1 MTEQIITMTG
11 LEFTVEGR
19 TVAYGAVIREGSGEG
34 ELLGAG
40 ARMGSLRPLAGCP
53 TGRMAAALGG
63 KQATAVFFGERFLL
77 AAADEPRP
85 QGVPAKPEPA
95 AEGRRARLRRAALR
109 APLPALHRPAAV
121 RSGGRMLNVTD
132 G

>member
-1 MTEQIITMTG
+1 MTERIITITG

-40 ARMGSLRPLAGCP
+40 ARMGSLRPLVGCP

-77 AAADEPRP
+77 AAEDERKSDWLS
-85 QGVPAKPEPA
+85 A
-95 AEGRRARLRRAALR
+95 LRRLVAAL
-109 APLPALHRPAAV
+109 
-121 RSGGRMLNVTD
+121 
-132 G
+132 

>member
-53 TGRMAAALGG
+53 TGRMAAALAGG
-63 KQATAVFFGERFLL
+63 C
-77 AAADEPRP
+77 
-85 QGVPAKPEPA
+85 
-95 AEGRRARLRRAALR
+95 
-109 APLPALHRPAAV
+109 AV
-121 RSGGRMLNVTD
+121 RRQDAKCYRRIGCRLLLSFMPID
-132 G
+132 KQ

>member
-53 TGRMAAALGG
+53 TGRMA
-63 KQATAVFFGERFLL
+63 
-77 AAADEPRP
+77 
-85 QGVPAKPEPA
+85 
-95 AEGRRARLRRAALR
+95 
-109 APLPALHRPAAV
+109 PLPALHRPAAV

>member
-1 MTEQIITMTG
+1 MTVQIITMTG

-77 AAADEPRP
+77 AAEDEPRQSWLAP
-85 QGVPAKPEPA
+85 LK
-95 AEGRRARLRRAALR
+95 RLVAAL
-109 APLPALHRPAAV
+109 
-121 RSGGRMLNVTD
+121 
-132 G
+132 

>member
-40 ARMGSLRPLAGCP
+40 ARW
-53 TGRMAAALGG
+53 
-63 KQATAVFFGERFLL
+63 
-77 AAADEPRP
+77 
-85 QGVPAKPEPA
+85 PA
-95 AEGRRARLRRAALR
+95 APRGAWRPHWAGSRPRRCSSGNGSCWRR
-109 APLPALHRPAAV
+109 
-121 RSGGRMLNVTD
+121 RMSP
-132 G
+132 GKAGWPR

>member
-53 TGRMAAALGG
+53 TGRMAAAL
-63 KQATAVFFGERFLL
+63 
-77 AAADEPRP
+77 
-85 QGVPAKPEPA
+85 
-95 AEGRRARLRRAALR
+95 
-109 APLPALHRPAAV
+109 
-121 RSGGRMLNVTD
+121 D